1 MKKFLFIL
9 LVCFAAISCN
19 SYDDEIGYIATTNGT
34 CFQNVISANHTSCKI
49 KYGHTIK
56 GVEGKPKLSKVIFKL
71 SGKGDDEFV
80 DAQKGDDDLYYA
92 EIEIPYD
99 RNVTISTIATINGED
114 ENLQC
119 DRSVRYT
126 KSDIF
131 VTQIDGEYEQKV
143 ISATPTSCKIKYGH
157 PIKELTATPNIS
169 KVAFKVEGPNEQKT
183 VVAQKGNNDFY
194 SAELEIPLNT
204 NVKVYTIATING
216 EDGSVCSKD
225 IKYTTMVFAPEFAD
239 SIQTNPLN
247 YDVVRYCVNIIKSKN
262 IAFENKISTA
272 KVTFGEKSYPLTFAA
287 DGSMYCDIN
296 LYDIADFYGNPS
308 LTIKNEIDEYTL
320 KGHSE
325 FRVRK
330 ESITGYD
337 TSEDGKEVDGCIYLA
352 GTKWQKGVFVKGSDG
367 NSYLDINDELGSL
380 IKHEYEL
387 DASTTPSLEQAEK
400 LEKYCS
406 MQRVKA
412 INAVEND
419 RQYGIVIYPA
429 KNNERINS
437 FFYPVK
443 PCKMADIRNK
453 GLYVGANRSYGSP
466 KDKYNYHRYYFEWS
480 SYSLGGICISR
491 YFGSPW
497 EDCYKMPIKE

>member
-1 MKKFLFIL
+1 MNKFLFIL

-19 SYDDEIGYIATTNGT
+19 SYDDEVGYITTIGGT
-34 CFQNVISANHTSCKI
+34 CFQDVISANHTSCKI

-56 GVEGKPKLSKVIFKL
+56 DVEGNSKLSKVVFKL
-71 SGKGDDEFV
+71 SGEGEEEFV
-80 DAQKGDDDLYYA
+80 DAQKGEDNIYYA
-92 EIEIPYD
+92 EIDIPYD
-99 RNVTISTIATINGED
+99 KSVEISTIATID
-114 ENLQC
+114 SKDVDLY
-119 DRSVRYT
+119 DRTVRYT

-143 ISATPTSCKIKYGH
+143 ISATHTSCKIKYGH
-157 PIKELTATPNIS
+157 PVKELTATPNIS
-169 KVAFKVEGPNEQKT
+169 KVAFKVESPNGQEI
-183 VVAQKGNNDFY
+183 VAAQKGNNDFY
-194 SAELEIPLNT
+194 SAELNIPLNA
-204 NVKVYTIATING
+204 NVKISTIATING

-225 IKYTTMVFAPEFAD
+225 IKYTTMDFAPEFAD

-247 YDVVRYCVNIIKSKN
+247 YDVVRYCVNIVKSKN

-272 KVTFGEKSYPLTFAA
+272 KVTFGEKSYPLSFAA

-308 LTIKNEIDEYTL
+308 LTIKTEIDEYTL

-352 GTKWQKGVFVKGSDG
+352 GTKWQKGVLVKGSDG
-367 NSYLDINDELGSL
+367 KSYLDINDELGSL

-387 DASTTPSLEQAEK
+387 DASTTPSLEQAKK
-400 LEKYCS
+400 LAKYCS

-412 INAVEND
+412 LNVVETELL
-419 RQYGIVIYPA
+419 YGIVIYPA
-429 KNNERINS
+429 KNNEKINS
-437 FFYPVK
+437 FFHPVK

-453 GLYVGANRSYGSP
+453 GLYVKANREYGSP
-466 KDKYNYHRYYFEWS
+466 KDKYNYIRYYFQLS
-480 SYSLGGICISR
+480 SYCSANYLGN
-491 YFGSPW
+491 YW
-497 EDCYKMPIKE
+497 VDCYKMPIKE

>member
-9 LVCFAAISCN
+9 LACFAAISCN
-19 SYDDEIGYIATTNGT
+19 CYDDEVGYIVKTDGT
-34 CFQNVISANHTSCKI
+34 YFQDVMSANHTSCKI

-56 GVEGKPKLSKVIFKL
+56 DVEGNSKLSKVVFKL
-71 SGKGDDEFV
+71 SGEGEEEFV
-80 DAQKGDDDLYYA
+80 DAQKGEDNIYYA
-92 EIEIPYD
+92 EIDIPYD
-99 RNVTISTIATINGED
+99 KSVEISTIATIDGKD
-114 ENLQC
+114 VDLY
-119 DRSVRYT
+119 DRTVRYA

-131 VTQIDGEYEQKV
+131 ITQIDGEYKQKV
-143 ISATPTSCKIKYGH
+143 ISATHTSCKIKYGH
-157 PIKELTATPNIS
+157 PVKELTATPNIS
-169 KVAFKVEGPNEQKT
+169 KVAFKVESPNGQKIFA
-183 VVAQKGNNDFY
+183 AQKGNNDFY

-204 NVKVYTIATING
+204 NVKISTIATING

-225 IKYTTMVFAPEFAD
+225 IKYTTMDFAPEFAD

-272 KVTFGEKSYPLTFAA
+272 KVTFGEKSYPLSFAD

-320 KGHSE
+320 KGYSK
-325 FRVRK
+325 FVIQK
-330 ESITGYD
+330 ETINGYD

-352 GTKWQKGVFVKGSDG
+352 GTKWQKGVLVKGSDG
-367 NSYLDINDELGSL
+367 KSYLDINDELGSL

-387 DASTTPSLEQAEK
+387 DASTTPSVEQAKK
-400 LEKYCS
+400 LAKYCS

-419 RQYGIVIYPA
+419 QQYGIVIYPA
-429 KNNERINS
+429 KNNEKINS

-453 GLYVGANRSYGSP
+453 GLYVSANREYGSP
-466 KDKYNYHRYYFEWS
+466 KDKYNYIRYSFQLS
-480 SYSLGGICISR
+480 SYCGANYLGN
-491 YFGSPW
+491 YW
-497 EDCYKMPIKE
+497 VDCYKMPIKE

>member
-1 MKKFLFIL
+1 MNKFLFIL

-19 SYDDEIGYIATTNGT
+19 SYDDEVGYITTTGGT
-34 CFQNVISANHTSCKI
+34 CFQDVISANHTSCKI

-56 GVEGKPKLSKVIFKL
+56 DVEGNSKLSKVVFKL
-71 SGKGDDEFV
+71 SGEGEEEFV
-80 DAQKGDDDLYYA
+80 DAQKGEDNIYYA
-92 EIEIPYD
+92 EIDIPYD
-99 RNVTISTIATINGED
+99 KSVEISTIATID
-114 ENLQC
+114 SKDVDLY
-119 DRSVRYT
+119 DRTVRYT

-143 ISATPTSCKIKYGH
+143 ISATHTSCKIKYGH
-157 PIKELTATPNIS
+157 PIKELTANSNIS

-194 SAELEIPLNT
+194 SAELDIPLNA
-204 NVKVYTIATING
+204 NVKISTIATING

-225 IKYTTMVFAPEFAD
+225 IKYTTMDFAPEFAD

-247 YDVVRYCVNIIKSKN
+247 YDVVRYCVNIVKNKN
-262 IAFENKISTA
+262 IASVNEISTG
-272 KVTFGEKSYPLTFAA
+272 KVTIGKKSYPLAFAT

-296 LYDIADFYGNPS
+296 LYDIADFYGTPS

-320 KGHSE
+320 KGHSI
-325 FRVRK
+325 FKIQK
-330 ESITGYD
+330 ETITDYD

-352 GTKWQKGVFVKGSDG
+352 GTKWQKGVFVKDSDG

-387 DASTTPSLEQAEK
+387 DASTTPSVEQAKK
-400 LEKYCS
+400 LTKYCS

-419 RQYGIVIYPA
+419 QQYGLVIYPA
-429 KNNERINS
+429 KNNEKINS
-437 FFYPVK
+437 FFNPVK

-453 GLYVGANRSYGSP
+453 GVYVSTNREYGSP
-466 KDKYNYHRYYFEWS
+466 KDKYNYIRYSFYSE
-480 SYSLGGICISR
+480 SYCGANYLGN
-491 YFGSPW
+491 YW
-497 EDCYKMPIKE
+497 VDCYKMPIKE

>member
-56 GVEGKPKLSKVIFKL
+56 GVAGKPKLSKVIFKL

-99 RNVTISTIATINGED
+99 RNITISTVATINGED
-114 ENLQC
+114 
-119 DRSVRYT
+119 V
-126 KSDIF
+126 
-131 VTQIDGEYEQKV
+131 
-143 ISATPTSCKIKYGH
+143 
-157 PIKELTATPNIS
+157 
-169 KVAFKVEGPNEQKT
+169 
-183 VVAQKGNNDFY
+183 
-194 SAELEIPLNT
+194 
-204 NVKVYTIATING
+204 
-216 EDGSVCSKD
+216 SVCSKD
-225 IKYTTMVFAPEFAD
+225 IKYTIMDFAPEFAD

-247 YDVVRYCVNIIKSKN
+247 YDVVRYCINIIKGKN
-262 IAFENKISTA
+262 IAFENKILTA

-296 LYDIADFYGNPS
+296 LYDIADFYGHPS

-325 FRVRK
+325 FEVRK
-330 ESITGYD
+330 ESVIGYD

-352 GTKWQKGVFVKGSDG
+352 GTKWQKGVLVKGSDG
-367 NSYLDINDELGSL
+367 KSYLDINDELGSS
-380 IKHEYEL
+380 IKYEYEL
-387 DASTTPSLEQAEK
+387 DASTTPSLEQAKK
-400 LEKYCS
+400 LAKYCS
-406 MQRVKA
+406 VQRVKA

-419 RQYGIVIYPA
+419 RKYGIVIYPA
-429 KNNERINS
+429 KNNEKINS

-443 PCKMADIRNK
+443 PCKMADFRNK
-453 GLYVGANRSYGSP
+453 GLYVKTSLYYGSP
-466 KDKYNYHRYYFEWS
+466 KDKYNYLRYSFS
-480 SYSLGGICISR
+480 FRKLGIFDCRSEN
-491 YFGSPW
+491 FGNYW
-497 EDCYKMPIKE
+497 VDCLKMPIKE

>member
-1 MKKFLFIL
+1 MKKYLFIL

-19 SYDDEIGYIATTNGT
+19 SYDDEVGYIVTTNGT
-34 CFQNVISANHTSCKI
+34 CLQDVISANHTSCKI
-49 KYGHTIK
+49 KYGQTIK
-56 GVEGKPKLSKVIFKL
+56 NVAGKPKLSKVIFKL
-71 SGKGDDEFV
+71 SGKGEDEFV

-92 EIEIPYD
+92 EIDIPYD

-143 ISATPTSCKIKYGH
+143 ISV
-157 PIKELTATPNIS
+157 KELTATPNIS
-169 KVAFKVEGPNEQKT
+169 KVAFKVESPNGQEI
-183 VVAQKGNNDFY
+183 VAAQKGNNDFY
-194 SAELEIPLNT
+194 SAELNIPLNA
-204 NVKVYTIATING
+204 NVKISTIATING
-216 EDGSVCSKD
+216 EDGSVCSKE
-225 IKYTTMVFAPEFAD
+225 IKYTTMDFAPEFAD

-272 KVTFGEKSYPLTFAA
+272 KVTFGEKSYPLTFAD
-287 DGSMYCDIN
+287 DGSMYCNIN
-296 LYDIADFYGNPS
+296 LYDIADFYGTPS

-320 KGHSE
+320 KGHSI
-325 FRVRK
+325 FKIRK
-330 ESITGYD
+330 ETITDYD
-337 TSEDGKEVDGCIYLA
+337 TSKDGKEVDGCIHLA
-352 GTKWQKGVFVKGSDG
+352 GTKWQKGVFVKDSDG
-367 NSYLDINDELGSL
+367 KSYLDINDELSSL

-387 DASTTPSLEQAEK
+387 DASTTPSLEQAEN
-400 LEKYCS
+400 LAKYCS
-406 MQRVKA
+406 VQRVKA
-412 INAVEND
+412 LNAVEND
-419 RQYGIVIYPA
+419 QQYGVVIYPA
-429 KNNERINS
+429 KNNEKINS

-453 GLYVGANRSYGSP
+453 GLYVKTSIRYGSP
-466 KDKYNYHRYYFEWS
+466 KDKYNYKRYNFTFS
-480 SYSLGGICISR
+480 TLGIFDCISF
-491 YFGSPW
+491 YLGYYW

>member
-1 MKKFLFIL
+1 MKKYLFIL

-19 SYDDEIGYIATTNGT
+19 SYDDEIGYVVTTNDT
-34 CFQNVISANHTSCKI
+34 CLQDVISANHTSCKI
-49 KYGHTIK
+49 KYGQTIK
-56 GVEGKPKLSKVIFKL
+56 DMAGNPKLSKVIFKL
-71 SGKGDDEFV
+71 SGDGEEVIV
-80 DAQKGDDDLYYA
+80 DAQKGDNDLYYA

-157 PIKELTATPNIS
+157 PVKELTATPNVS
-169 KVAFKVEGPNEQKT
+169 KVAFKVESPNGQEI
-183 VVAQKGNNDFY
+183 VAAKKGNNDFY
-194 SAELEIPLNT
+194 SAELNIPLNA
-204 NVKVYTIATING
+204 NVKISTIATING
-216 EDGSVCSKD
+216 EDGSVCSKE
-225 IKYTTMVFAPEFAD
+225 IKYTTMDFAPEFAD

-247 YDVVRYCVNIIKSKN
+247 YDVVRYCVNIIKKQDVAS
-262 IAFENKISTA
+262 INKISTA
-272 KVTFGEKSYPLTFAA
+272 KVTFGEKSYSLTIAD

-296 LYDIADFYGNPS
+296 LYDIANLSGNPT
-308 LTIKNEIDEYTL
+308 LTIKNEIAEYTL
-320 KGHSE
+320 KGHLQFEVS
-325 FRVRK
+325 K
-330 ESITGYD
+330 ETISDYD

-352 GTKWQKGVFVKGSDG
+352 GTKWQKGVFVKDSDG

-387 DASTTPSLEQAEK
+387 DASTTPSVEQAKK
-400 LEKYCS
+400 LAKYCS

-419 RQYGIVIYPA
+419 QQYGIVIYPA
-429 KNNERINS
+429 KNNEKINS

-453 GLYVGANRSYGSP
+453 GLYVSANREYGSP
-466 KDKYNYHRYYFEWS
+466 KDKYNYIRYSFQLS
-480 SYSLGGICISR
+480 SYCGANYLGN
-491 YFGSPW
+491 YW
-497 EDCYKMPIKE
+497 VDCYKMPIKE

>member
-1 MKKFLFIL
+1 MNKFLFIL

-19 SYDDEIGYIATTNGT
+19 SYDDEVGYITTTDGT
-34 CFQNVISANHTSCKI
+34 CFQDVISANHTSCKI

-56 GVEGKPKLSKVIFKL
+56 EVEGNPKLSKVVFKL
-71 SGKGDDEFV
+71 SGEGEEELV
-80 DAQKGDDDLYYA
+80 DAQKGEDNIYYA
-92 EIEIPYD
+92 EIDIPYD
-99 RNVTISTIATINGED
+99 KSVEISTIATIDSKDVDLN
-114 ENLQC
+114 
-119 DRSVRYT
+119 DRTVRYA

-131 VTQIDGEYEQKV
+131 ITQIDGEYEQKV
-143 ISATPTSCKIKYGH
+143 ISATHTSCKIKYGH
-157 PIKELTATPNIS
+157 PVKELTATPNIS
-169 KVAFKVEGPNEQKT
+169 KVAFKVESPNGQKIVT
-183 VVAQKGNNDFY
+183 AQNGNNDFY
-194 SAELEIPLNT
+194 SAELDIPLNT
-204 NVKVYTIATING
+204 NVKVSTIATING
-216 EDGSVCSKD
+216 EDGSVCSKE
-225 IKYTTMVFAPEFAD
+225 IKYTTMDFAPEFAD

-247 YDVVRYCVNIIKSKN
+247 YDVVRYCVNIIESKN

-296 LYDIADFYGNPS
+296 LYDIADFYGDPS

-325 FRVRK
+325 FSVRK

-352 GTKWQKGVFVKGSDG
+352 GTKWQKGVLVKGSDG
-367 NSYLDINDELGSL
+367 KSYLDINDELGSL

-387 DASTTPSLEQAEK
+387 DASTTPSVEQAKK
-400 LEKYCS
+400 LAKYCS

-419 RQYGIVIYPA
+419 WQYGIVIYPA
-429 KNNERINS
+429 KNNEKINS

-453 GLYVGANRSYGSP
+453 GVYVSAHREYGSP
-466 KDKYNYHRYYFEWS
+466 KDKYNYIRYSFELS
-480 SYSLGGICISR
+480 SYCGANYLGS
-491 YFGSPW
+491 SW
-497 EDCYKMPIKE
+497 VDCYKMPIKE

>member
-9 LVCFAAISCN
+9 LACFAAISCN
-19 SYDDEIGYIATTNGT
+19 CYDDEVGYIVKTDGT
-34 CFQNVISANHTSCKI
+34 YFQDVMSANHTSCKI

-56 GVEGKPKLSKVIFKL
+56 DVEGNSKLSKVVFKL
-71 SGKGDDEFV
+71 SGEGEEEFV
-80 DAQKGDDDLYYA
+80 DAQKGEDNIYYA
-92 EIEIPYD
+92 EIDIPYD
-99 RNVTISTIATINGED
+99 KSVEISTIATIDGKD
-114 ENLQC
+114 VDLY
-119 DRSVRYT
+119 DRTVRYA

-131 VTQIDGEYEQKV
+131 ITQIDGEYKQKV
-143 ISATPTSCKIKYGH
+143 ISATHTSCKIKYGH
-157 PIKELTATPNIS
+157 PVKELTATPNIS
-169 KVAFKVEGPNEQKT
+169 KVAFKVESPNGQKIFA
-183 VVAQKGNNDFY
+183 AQKGNNDFY

-204 NVKVYTIATING
+204 NVKISTIATING

-225 IKYTTMVFAPEFAD
+225 IKYTTMDFAPEFAD

-272 KVTFGEKSYPLTFAA
+272 KVTFGEKSYPLSFAD

-320 KGHSE
+320 KGYSK
-325 FRVRK
+325 FVIQK
-330 ESITGYD
+330 ETINGYD

-352 GTKWQKGVFVKGSDG
+352 GTKWQKGVLVKGSDG
-367 NSYLDINDELGSL
+367 KSYLDINDELGSL

-387 DASTTPSLEQAEK
+387 DASTTPSVEQAKK
-400 LEKYCS
+400 LAKYCS

-419 RQYGIVIYPA
+419 QQYGIVIYPA
-429 KNNERINS
+429 KNNEKINS

-443 PCKMADIRNK
+443 PCKMADLRNK
-453 GLYVGANRSYGSP
+453 GLYVSANREYGSP
-466 KDKYNYHRYYFEWS
+466 KDKYNYIRYSFQLS
-480 SYSLGGICISR
+480 SYCGANYLGN
-491 YFGSPW
+491 YW
-497 EDCYKMPIKE
+497 VDCYKMPIKE